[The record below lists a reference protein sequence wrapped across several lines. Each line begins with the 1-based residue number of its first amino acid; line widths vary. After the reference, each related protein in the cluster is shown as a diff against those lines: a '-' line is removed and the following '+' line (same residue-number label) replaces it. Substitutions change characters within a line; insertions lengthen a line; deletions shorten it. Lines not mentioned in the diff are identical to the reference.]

1 MPTPPPLSKSLEK
14 AETSSPL
21 LRRSRHLALSGQQGG
36 VSPTKSI
43 SSRRS
48 VGSKARTAGNRRS
61 YSGNSNTIRE
71 IIRNKNSERRGGSER
86 ENDPSIVSRSNHSVN
101 SSTMARTSGHD
112 KKEKKANRP
121 GAVSQFLK
129 NTHRQL
135 KADIA
140 KIQDKII
147 FL

>member
-1 MPTPPPLSKSLEK
+1 MPTPPPLSKTLEK
-14 AETSSPL
+14 TETSSPL
-21 LRRSRHLALSGQQGG
+21 LRRSRHLALSGQHGG
-36 VSPTKSI
+36 ASPTKSI

-71 IIRNKNSERRGGSER
+71 IVRNKNSERRGSER
-86 ENDPSIVSRSNHSVN
+86 ETDPSGVSRSNHSVN
-101 SSTMARTSGHD
+101 SSTMSRTSSHD

-140 KIQDKII
+140 KIQGKIM